1 MYARKSIRTDIH
13 THSDDECNQH
23 LWEIVLYFISAYNVK
38 VTRGALGLVG
48 ESPGVTVFCFIMRR

>member
-1 MYARKSIRTDIH
+1 MRESALANS
-13 THSDDECNQH
+13 
-23 LWEIVLYFISAYNVK
+23 LWFNFSAPNVK